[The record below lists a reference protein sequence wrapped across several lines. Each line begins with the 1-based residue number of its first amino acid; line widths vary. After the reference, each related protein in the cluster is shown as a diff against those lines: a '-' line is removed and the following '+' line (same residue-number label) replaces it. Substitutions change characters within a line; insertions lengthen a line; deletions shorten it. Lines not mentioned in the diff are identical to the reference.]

1 MMNVKL
7 EVKMIEEISLND
19 LFLVLKRHF
28 HKILAWC
35 LAGLLIVGVYTFF
48 ILTPQYE
55 STSKIVVNQTQNTGQ
70 AITNTD
76 IQTNLNLINTYQSI
90 IREPIILEDVIE
102 MTGSNLTVNQ
112 LRDKITVQTQNNSL
126 VFGVTVIDGSPYEA
140 AMLANA
146 TTASFE
152 EKIGDILEVE
162 SVTILSQAIPN
173 LSAVSPNVPL
183 NTVIG
188 LLLGLMLGIGLS
200 FLSEYLDNTIK
211 NSQFINEYIGWTDLG
226 SISLMTEKEL
236 KDMSVRH
243 EEKIVETRRGRRV
256 G

>member
-1 MMNVKL
+1 
-7 EVKMIEEISLND
+7 MIEEISLND

-48 ILTPQYE
+48 VLTPQYE

-126 VFGVTVIDGSPYEA
+126 VFGVTVGDDSPYEA
-140 AMLANA
+140 AELANA
-146 TTASFE
+146 IALSFE
-152 EKIGDILEVE
+152 EKIGSILEVE
-162 SVTILSQAIPN
+162 SVTILSQAMPV
-173 LSAVSPNVPL
+173 LSAVSPNIPL
-183 NTVIG
+183 NMAVG
-188 LLLGLMLGIGLS
+188 LILGLVLGVGFA
-200 FLSEYLDNTIK
+200 FLSEYMDNTIK
-211 NSQFINEYIGWTDLG
+211 SSQFINEHIGWTDLG
-226 SISLMTEKEL
+226 AISLMTEKEL
-236 KDMSVRH
+236 KDMAVRQ
-243 EEKIVETRRGRRV
+243 EEQKNESRRGRRV